1 MENHIETNFREI
13 QKILDS
19 CIAHDYK
26 TKVDALFLKREY
38 LTQAQLKDYL
48 RQEIFRV
55 TEDIVAI
62 QQKYRVLQYIVLDMD
77 IPDFLWES
85 SFFEDLNSD
94 EKRKYISFLCSD
106 FDMDAYLREPFCYDE
121 HLPYFSIIIN
131 FVVLSKY
138 LNHLQEQESEYYID
152 TVTIQEQEQTL
163 PKEKEESIENKPV
176 KIVGKSNPFKSV
188 LTLKEI
194 SLLTDCINEAHVFTT
209 TIKARILTDFFNC
222 KLDGVLKVNN
232 TRLFAYLMMQLGC
245 YNHIVY
251 EWQSVIANNKLILG
265 KIKGEPLT
273 RTDLS
278 SATDQAKN
286 IYPKGYEIID
296 KYIKQLKKL

>member
-55 TEDIVAI
+55 TENIVAI
-62 QQKYRVLQYIVLDMD
+62 QQKYRVVRNIVLDMD

-85 SFFEDLNSD
+85 GYFEDLNSD
-94 EKRKYISFLCSD
+94 ERKKYIGFRCSD
-106 FDMDAYLREPFCYDE
+106 FDMDAYLHEPSCYDGR
-121 HLPYFSIIIN
+121 LPYLSIIVN
-131 FVVLSKY
+131 LVVLSKY
-138 LNHLQEQESEYYID
+138 LRYLQEQESNYYTD
-152 TVTIQEQEQTL
+152 VVAIQEQDL
-163 PKEKEESIENKPV
+163 PKEKEESADINPT
-176 KIVGKSNPFKSV
+176 KIVGRSNPFNS
-188 LTLKEI
+188 TLKANEI
-194 SLLTDCINEAHVFTT
+194 KLLTDCVNEANMFTT
-209 TIKARILTDFFNC
+209 TVSAKILTDFFNC
-222 KLDGVLKVNN
+222 KLNGVLKVNN
-232 TRLFAYLMMQLGC
+232 TRLLAYLMMQLSC
-245 YNHIVY
+245 YNYIVY
-251 EWQSVIANNKLILG
+251 EWQSVIANNKLILK

-296 KYIKQLKKL
+296 KYIKQLQKG

>member
-94 EKRKYISFLCSD
+94 EKESILVPVVLISIWMHIYVSHSVMMNSFLT
-106 FDMDAYLREPFCYDE
+106 FP
-121 HLPYFSIIIN
+121 
-131 FVVLSKY
+131 
-138 LNHLQEQESEYYID
+138 
-152 TVTIQEQEQTL
+152 
-163 PKEKEESIENKPV
+163 
-176 KIVGKSNPFKSV
+176 
-188 LTLKEI
+188 
-194 SLLTDCINEAHVFTT
+194 SLL
-209 TIKARILTDFFNC
+209 ILLYF
-222 KLDGVLKVNN
+222 
-232 TRLFAYLMMQLGC
+232 
-245 YNHIVY
+245 
-251 EWQSVIANNKLILG
+251 
-265 KIKGEPLT
+265 
-273 RTDLS
+273 LS
-278 SATDQAKN
+278 
-286 IYPKGYEIID
+286 I
-296 KYIKQLKKL
+296 

>member
-55 TEDIVAI
+55 TENIVAI
-62 QQKYRVLQYIVLDMD
+62 QQKYCVVRNIVLDMD

-85 SFFEDLNSD
+85 GYFEDLNSD
-94 EKRKYISFLCSD
+94 ERKKYIGFRCSD
-106 FDMDAYLREPFCYDE
+106 FDMDAYLHEPSCYDGR
-121 HLPYFSIIIN
+121 LPYLSIIVN
-131 FVVLSKY
+131 LVVLSKY
-138 LNHLQEQESEYYID
+138 LRYLQEQESNYHTD
-152 TVTIQEQEQTL
+152 AVAIQEQAL
-163 PKEKEESIENKPV
+163 PKEKEESADINPT
-176 KIVGKSNPFKSV
+176 KIVGKSNPFKS
-188 LTLKEI
+188 TLKANEI
-194 SLLTDCINEAHVFTT
+194 KLLTDCVNEANMFTT
-209 TIKARILTDFFNC
+209 TVSAKILTDFFNC
-222 KLDGVLKVNN
+222 KLNGVLKVNN
-232 TRLFAYLMMQLGC
+232 TRLLAYLMMQLSC
-245 YNHIVY
+245 YNYIVY
-251 EWQSVIANNKLILG
+251 EWQSVIANNKLILK

-296 KYIKQLKKL
+296 KYIKQLQKG

>member
-55 TEDIVAI
+55 TENIVAI
-62 QQKYRVLQYIVLDMD
+62 QQKYRVVRNIVLDMD

-85 SFFEDLNSD
+85 GYFEDLNSD
-94 EKRKYISFLCSD
+94 ERKKYIGFHCSD
-106 FDMDAYLREPFCYDE
+106 FDMDAYLHEPSCYDGR
-121 HLPYFSIIIN
+121 LPYLSIIVN
-131 FVVLSKY
+131 LVVLSKY
-138 LNHLQEQESEYYID
+138 LRYLQEQESNYHTD
-152 TVTIQEQEQTL
+152 AVAIQEQAL
-163 PKEKEESIENKPV
+163 PKEKEESADTNPT
-176 KIVGKSNPFKSV
+176 KIVGKSNPFKS
-188 LTLKEI
+188 TLKANEI
-194 SLLTDCINEAHVFTT
+194 KLLTDCVNEANMFTT
-209 TIKARILTDFFNC
+209 TVSAKILTDFFNC
-222 KLDGVLKVNN
+222 KLNGVLKVNN
-232 TRLFAYLMMQLGC
+232 TRLLAYLMMQLSC
-245 YNHIVY
+245 YNYIVY
-251 EWQSVIANNKLILG
+251 EWQSVIANNKLILK

-286 IYPKGYEIID
+286 IYPKGHEIID
-296 KYIKQLKKL
+296 KYIKQLKKG